1 MAERVLELRN
11 VSMAF
16 GGLTVVDGLDLHV
29 ERGEI
34 VSVIGPNGAG
44 KTTLFNLITGVYR
57 PTAGDILFEGSSIV
71 GLEPHAIT
79 RRGIARTFQTLRLF
93 LNMTVRENVMAAA
106 YGHTRAGVFR
116 SMLRTPGMRREEREI
131 RALAERRLGFF
142 GERLVGYRWDQP
154 AYSLSYANRRR
165 LEIARATATNARL
178 LLLDEPA
185 AGMNPN
191 ETLEIA
197 ELIGKLRDE
206 GGYTILVI
214 EHDMHVVEGISD
226 RVVALDHGVRIAEGS
241 FHEVATDPRVVE
253 AYLGTGAMARKAL

>member
-1 MAERVLELRN
+1 MEKLLDLRG
-11 VSMAF
+11 VSMGF
-16 GGLTVVDGLDLHV
+16 GGLEVVSGLDLHV
-29 ERGEI
+29 DEGEI

-44 KTTLFNLITGVYR
+44 KTTLFNLVTGIYE
-57 PTAGDILFEGSSIV
+57 PTGGDIFFEGKSV
-71 GLEPHAIT
+71 KGLAPHAIT

-106 YGHTRAGVFR
+106 YGHTKAGVFR
-116 SMLRTPGMRREEREI
+116 SMLRTPGQRREEREI
-131 RALAERRLGFF
+131 RALAEKRLAFF

-165 LEIARATATNARL
+165 LEIARATATNPRL

-185 AGMNPN
+185 AGMNPV
-191 ETLEIA
+191 ETHEMT
-197 ELIGKLRDE
+197 ELIGKLRSE

-226 RVVALDHGVRIAEGS
+226 RVVALDHGVKIAEGS
-241 FHEVATDPRVVE
+241 FVEVATDPRVIE
-253 AYLGTGAMARKAL
+253 AYLGTKATTTK